1 MSGRLTEE
9 ETANIQEHLPETLDS
24 KFQVQ
29 RQTVKSMSTDSSL
42 TSFKYSFESRYHC
55 SCRERFVETTK
66 FFSKSSKTTHKN
78 QFKFEKTKPRRSI
91 MPT

>member
-1 MSGRLTEE
+1 MSGHLTE